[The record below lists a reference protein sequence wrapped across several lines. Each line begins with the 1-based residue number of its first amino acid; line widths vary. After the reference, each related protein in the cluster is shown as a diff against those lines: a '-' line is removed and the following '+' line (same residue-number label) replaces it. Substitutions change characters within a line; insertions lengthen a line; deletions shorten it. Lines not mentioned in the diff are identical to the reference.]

1 LPHTAR
7 RRAVGATDR
16 PASILTRIG
25 GVVSSPILRTVN
37 RAHLCRFG
45 VIEHTASISDKRIYL
60 GQTMPRQT
68 YIAKPGEIK
77 TVWRHVDAEGKT
89 LGRLATEVATV
100 LMGKHRPE
108 YTPGVLSGDAV
119 IVTNASKVVLS
130 GRKLDQKTR
139 RRWSGYPGGLK
150 IRSYR
155 QEIDSNP
162 ARLVSEAILRMVPKG
177 RYGRSLHARLRVFA
191 GATHTHASQEPI
203 AFDSASARHEMPAQK
218 PAATQKA
225 ARPRSAP
232 RRANTRAAS

>member
-1 LPHTAR
+1 
-7 RRAVGATDR
+7 
-16 PASILTRIG
+16 
-25 GVVSSPILRTVN
+25 
-37 RAHLCRFG
+37 
-45 VIEHTASISDKRIYL
+45 
-60 GQTMPRQT
+60 MPRQT

-108 YTPGVLSGDAV
+108 FTPGVISGDAV
-119 IVTNASKVVLS
+119 IVTNAAKVVLT

-155 QEIDSNP
+155 QEIESNP
-162 ARLVSEAILRMVPKG
+162 TRLVSEAILRMVPKG

-191 GATHTHASQEPI
+191 GAAHTHASQSPVD
-203 AFDSASARHEMPAQK
+203 FASKPETHPMPERK
-218 PAATQKA
+218 PDAGTIKA
-225 ARPRSAP
+225 ARLKSAP
-232 RRANTRAAS
+232 RRPHSRVAAKK

>member
-1 LPHTAR
+1 
-7 RRAVGATDR
+7 
-16 PASILTRIG
+16 
-25 GVVSSPILRTVN
+25 
-37 RAHLCRFG
+37 
-45 VIEHTASISDKRIYL
+45 
-60 GQTMPRQT
+60 MPRQT

-108 YTPGVLSGDAV
+108 FTPGVLSGDAV
-119 IVTNASKVVLS
+119 IITNASKVVLS

-155 QEIDSNP
+155 QEMSSNP
-162 ARLVSEAILRMVPKG
+162 MRLVSEAIFRMIPKG

-191 GATHTHASQEPI
+191 GAAHTHASQSPVD
-203 AFDSASARHEMPAQK
+203 FEMTPEAHTMPEHK
-218 PAATQKA
+218 PNAATQKA
-225 ARPRSAP
+225 ARLKSAP
-232 RRANTRAAS
+232 RRAHCRTVAK

>member
-1 LPHTAR
+1 
-7 RRAVGATDR
+7 
-16 PASILTRIG
+16 
-25 GVVSSPILRTVN
+25 
-37 RAHLCRFG
+37 
-45 VIEHTASISDKRIYL
+45 
-60 GQTMPRQT
+60 MPRQT

-119 IVTNASKVVLS
+119 IITNASKVVLS

-155 QEIDSNP
+155 QEMDSNP

-177 RYGRSLHARLRVFA
+177 RYGRSLSARLRVFA
-191 GATHTHASQEPI
+191 GASHTHASQEPV
-203 AFDSASARHEMPAQK
+203 AFDAKVDMGTVPV
-218 PAATQKA
+218 TKA
-225 ARPRSAP
+225 ALQKGSRLQGAP
-232 RRANTRAAS
+232 RRAN

>member
-1 LPHTAR
+1 
-7 RRAVGATDR
+7 
-16 PASILTRIG
+16 
-25 GVVSSPILRTVN
+25 
-37 RAHLCRFG
+37 
-45 VIEHTASISDKRIYL
+45 
-60 GQTMPRQT
+60 MPRQT

-155 QEIDSNP
+155 QEIESNP
-162 ARLVSEAILRMVPKG
+162 ARLVSEAILRMIPKG

-191 GATHTHASQEPI
+191 GATHTHSSQEPV
-203 AFDSASARHEMPAQK
+203 AFDTPAPRHEMPAEK
-218 PAATQKA
+218 PVATIKA
-225 ARPRSAP
+225 ARAKSAP
-232 RRANTRAAS
+232 RRASTRAAK